1 MHLGTCYWF
10 SIASRNDKGLILS
23 SSFIATQLFGVSSV
37 VVPKFIDR
45 GHERIEGVEEEG
57 SHNYEEVN
65 PHLRG
70 RRVENHLG
78 KTTPSSPDR
87 DSNLDLP
94 VLSSRA
100 QHDKRVSQLRHRG
113 GTPGGKLGF
122 PNGPTDVCKRRNG
135 FHNVL
140 RAYGSVREAPFS
152 PCHPHNFHRPLVLDS
167 VLNVM
172 DYGIDRVYEVKRL
185 KVFPFLLLPPTLP
198 SALFLA
204 PFINNSS
211 TFLPR
216 HTVQNV
222 AFAASQIGSES
233 DVRLALDLSLV
244 GGSREFMA
252 QEHPYLQTKSHN
264 FGTALKMDILKLDLA
279 SWGLLVVTFILLLLY
294 FVGSRGHKFFSKR
307 NVPYLRPLPIFGNMG
322 AFVFRQKSL
331 GKHLEFFYVEF
342 KRHKVGVV
350 FKFNQPIY
358 MICEPETIKQ
368 ITVKDFNYFV
378 DRNLPFP
385 EETEPLFMKSSSA
398 LKDSS
403 DSGSTNWHQ
412 TIRMGLLGLDLTSW
426 GLVATF
432 IILLLYFVGSRGH
445 DFFSK
450 RDVPYL
456 RPLPILGN
464 MGAIVFRRKSFG
476 ELLES
481 LYIEFKRHKV
491 GGMFRFNQPVYVLCD
506 PETIKQITVKDFD
519 HFVDRSVPFPEDS
532 EPLFM
537 KSLIGLKGGGTLGLE
552 MKDLFTRYANDVIA
566 TTAFGIQCDSLK
578 DNSNQFYQ
586 YHNQFLQNVSSN
598 LTQMM
603 GIPLLSRPASKFFKG
618 LIY

>member
-10 SIASRNDKGLILS
+10 SIASRNDIGLILS
-23 SSFIATQLFGVSSV
+23 SSFIATQLFEVSSV

-57 SHNYEEVN
+57 SKVELEEVN

-94 VLSSRA
+94 VFSSRA

-167 VLNVM
+167 VLNAM
-172 DYGIDRVYEVKRL
+172 DYGIDRVYEVKL
-185 KVFPFLLLPPTLP
+185 AN
-198 SALFLA
+198 ALVVW
-204 PFINNSS
+204 SS
-211 TFLPR
+211 TAEDGEIEVR
-216 HTVQNV
+216 ISVGHTVQNV

-252 QEHPYLQTKSHN
+252 QGHPYLQTKSHN
-264 FGTALKMDILKLDLA
+264 FGTVLKMDILVLDLA

-342 KRHKVGVV
+342 KRHKVGVM
-350 FKFNQPIY
+350 FKLNQPIY

-385 EETEPLFMKSSSA
+385 EESEPLFMKSSSA
-398 LKDSS
+398 LKVVINEGYVIRGVASPTWDNYELLKLFNTASYYPFELYAL
-403 DSGSTNWHQ
+403 STNYA
-412 TIRMGLLGLDLTSW
+412 IGLGIWKVELEEVSPHLRGGRVENHLGNPPPSSPDRDSNLDLPVLSSQ
-426 GLVATF
+426 AQ
-432 IILLLYFVGSRGH
+432 H
-445 DFFSK
+445 DK
-450 RDVPYL
+450 R
-456 RPLPILGN
+456 N
-464 MGAIVFRRKSFG
+464 
-476 ELLES
+476 
-481 LYIEFKRHKV
+481 
-491 GGMFRFNQPVYVLCD
+491 
-506 PETIKQITVKDFD
+506 
-519 HFVDRSVPFPEDS
+519 
-532 EPLFM
+532 
-537 KSLIGLKGGGTLGLE
+537 
-552 MKDLFTRYANDVIA
+552 
-566 TTAFGIQCDSLK
+566 
-578 DNSNQFYQ
+578 
-586 YHNQFLQNVSSN
+586 
-598 LTQMM
+598 
-603 GIPLLSRPASKFFKG
+603 
-618 LIY
+618 